1 MHIVYLKHITESGIS
16 IQTGNLFKLQTLQV
30 NGFVLLTLHKKK
42 LHKSSLIKI
51 PILLLRSSSSVY
63 GNRWTKDFNRG
74 DAILNVND
82 ISKYGKKLGQNVHEV
97 VCPNGLHDL
106 VLSNNDTRNFVY
118 STIFNWIKRHGF
130 CHKSFR
136 QS

>member
-1 MHIVYLKHITESGIS
+1 M
-16 IQTGNLFKLQTLQV
+16 
-30 NGFVLLTLHKKK
+30 
-42 LHKSSLIKI
+42 
-51 PILLLRSSSSVY
+51 RSSTSVY
-63 GNRWTKDFNRG
+63 GDRWTNDFNRG

-118 STIFNWIKRHGF
+118 SSILNWIKRQDI
-130 CHKSFR
+130 CSELFR
-136 QS
+136 